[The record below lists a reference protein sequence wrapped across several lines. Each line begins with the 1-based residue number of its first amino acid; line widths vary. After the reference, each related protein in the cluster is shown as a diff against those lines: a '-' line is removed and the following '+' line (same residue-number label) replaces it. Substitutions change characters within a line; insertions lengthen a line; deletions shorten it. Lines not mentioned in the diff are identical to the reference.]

1 VTRAKP
7 KWRLLLSVE
16 LSPDAGLRS
25 NAVELTG
32 QLLERGALRH
42 TPAGIAVL
50 EFRLQHVSDQ
60 EEAGSKRR
68 IECEMPCVAVG
79 QPALLLA
86 DAKPG
91 TALRTNGFMAAKS
104 LKNRNPVL
112 HVNKIEFLEGNN
124 HGV

>member
-1 VTRAKP
+1 V
-7 KWRLLLSVE
+7 VE
-16 LSPDAGLRS
+16 LA
-25 NAVELTG
+25 G

-50 EFRLQHVSDQ
+50 EFRLLHASQQ
-60 EEAGSKRR
+60 EEAGGQRR
-68 IECEMPCVAVG
+68 VECEMPCVAMG

-91 TALRTNGFMAAKS
+91 TALRTKGFMAARS
-104 LKNRNPVL
+104 LKNRSPVL
-112 HVNKIEFLEGNN
+112 HVNKIEFMEGNH

>member
-1 VTRAKP
+1 
-7 KWRLLLSVE
+7 LLPLDSA
-16 LSPDAGLRS
+16 PDAGLRS

-42 TPAGIAVL
+42 TPAGIAVI
-50 EFRLQHVSDQ
+50 EFRLLHLSEQ

-68 IECEMPCVAVG
+68 VECEMPCVAVG

-86 DAKPG
+86 DAKVG
-91 TALRTNGFMAAKS
+91 TALRTNGFMATKS
-104 LKNRNPVL
+104 LKNRNPIL
-112 HVNKIEFLEGNN
+112 HVIKIEFLEGNN